1 MKNSQFDLKVRIKQ
15 SLDALHMFQKA
26 EHIPELVTLAAYVC
40 FMDVDFAR
48 SLEKLSKTKVKDEI
62 KQFLRET
69 DLKFIDALVT
79 EKLDEVEF
87 SIILRAFIEAF
98 TSYGNAEDYGK
109 AVAQV
114 LAEVLADEFNYE
126 FFSSNEILAN
136 LVKVLVG
143 NKQVNRFYDGASGI
157 GLIASKMNA
166 QDYYLRDINQLPL
179 AMAEVLFKLAGKL
192 LNCQL
197 QDSLTEN
204 ELSNEVDLVVS
215 TPPFGERINPNALK
229 STPYL
234 RHLSKIM
241 PTNASDSAWIQQA
254 FYQLNE
260 TGKAFIQVPSGWL
273 FRGGYDLALRSELI
287 ENDWI
292 DSIILLPKGF
302 MQHSRIET
310 ILLVLNKG
318 DKQHNGV
325 QLIDISQFV
334 KRKVLRSTISD
345 EDLQHIASVFHGKVD
360 EDVCKIVTVDEIR
373 SNDMSLSFNKYF
385 INEIQ
390 VKRLDLVQEHQ
401 KLQELEQ
408 NFISAQAKLHKLLEQ
423 CGQNTR

>member
-1 MKNSQFDLKVRIKQ
+1 MNNKFDLKVSIKQ
-15 SLDALHMFQKA
+15 SLNALHMFQKA

-79 EKLDEVEF
+79 ETLDEVEF

-98 TSYGNAEDYGK
+98 TNYGNAEDYGK
-109 AVAQV
+109 AVVQV

-136 LVKVLVG
+136 LVKALVG
-143 NKQVNRFYDGASGI
+143 DQQVNRFYDGASGI
-157 GLIASKMNA
+157 GLIASKINA

-254 FYQLNE
+254 LYQLNE

-273 FRGGYDLALRSELI
+273 FRGGYDLALRSELL

-302 MQHSRIET
+302 MQHSKTET

-318 DKQHNGV
+318 GKQHKGV
-325 QLIDISQFV
+325 KLIDISQFV
-334 KRKVLRSTISD
+334 KREALRATISD

-360 EDVCKIVTVDEIR
+360 EDVCRIVTVDEIR

-408 NFISAQAKLHKLLEQ
+408 NFISAQAKLRKLLEQ

>member
-26 EHIPELVTLAAYVC
+26 EHIPELVTLAAYIC

-62 KQFLRET
+62 KQFLCET

-136 LVKVLVG
+136 LVKALVG
-143 NKQVNRFYDGASGI
+143 DQQINRFYDGASGI
-157 GLIASKMNA
+157 GLIASKINA

-179 AMAEVLFKLAGKL
+179 AMAEILFKLAGKRL
-192 LNCQL
+192 DCQL

-229 STPYL
+229 STSYL

-254 FYQLNE
+254 LYQLNE

-318 DKQHNGV
+318 EKQHNGV

-334 KRKVLRSTISD
+334 KRQVLRSTISD
-345 EDLQHIASVFHGKVD
+345 EDLQHIASVFHGKAD

-373 SNDMSLSFNKYF
+373 SNDMNLSFNKYF

-390 VKRLDLVQEHQ
+390 IKRLDLVQEHQ

-408 NFISAQAKLHKLLEQ
+408 DFIGAQMKLHKLLEQ